1 MPSIHVPIKS
11 TLPSKHTHVIK
22 LHILV
27 VINSDVKWQPAY
39 LFENPEPKW
48 ETSNW
53 KIFIILLCTY
63 ILIILLTP
71 TDRKI
76 NNPAPRQPFPQ
87 HSNVSYS
94 YSYMLIR
101 RSWQV
106 VTSPAV
112 NHSSPVGQCG
122 RVRRIP
128 ARPQTALYCDNVARS
143 TADDAGKT
151 DAMLMPG
158 GRHFG
163 FRYSLSNSSGIVTQ

>member
-1 MPSIHVPIKS
+1 MLNGNRL
-11 TLPSKHTHVIK
+11 TGYQFTCSKTRSQSEKPVIGK
-22 LHILV
+22 
-27 VINSDVKWQPAY
+27 
-39 LFENPEPKW
+39 F
-48 ETSNW
+48 
-53 KIFIILLCTY
+53 FIILLCTY
-63 ILIILLTP
+63 ILIILLTL

-76 NNPAPRQPFPQ
+76 NNPAPRQPFAQ

-112 NHSSPVGQCG
+112 NHSSPVGRCG

-128 ARPQTALYCDNVARS
+128 ARAQTALYRNNIARS

-163 FRYSLSNSSGIVTQ
+163 FRYSLSTSSGIVMQESDYHSHLVT